1 MIRCVAFDFDGTLA
15 DSNRIKRDA
24 WYEVFDR
31 TGYSHTEISALLAA
45 LPTADRFE
53 LIKEGL
59 SRLASSGRLPT
70 GDTHGLLAAELAQS
84 YNDICEIGQETCPEM
99 PGAAAMLAALADR
112 LPLYVNSATPEEP
125 LRRVI
130 GRRGWECY
138 FRGVHGR
145 PREKAEILRDIIARE
160 RILPTEIAM
169 VGDGPADIQGAQE
182 VGCPF
187 FAVGELTSTPYGQ
200 QIGCLADLTGIL
212 IGVSST

>member
-15 DSNRIKRDA
+15 DSNQIKRDA
-24 WYEVFDR
+24 WYEVFGT
-31 TGYSHTEISALLAA
+31 TGYSHEEVSALLAA

-53 LIKEGL
+53 LIDAAL
-59 SRLASSGRLPT
+59 ARLASAGRLPT
-70 GDTHGLLAAELAQS
+70 GDARPRLAAELAQA
-84 YNDICEIGQETCPEM
+84 YNDICDTGQATCPEM

-130 GRRGWECY
+130 GRRGWERY

-145 PREKAEILRDIIARE
+145 PREKAEILRDILARE
-160 RILPTEIAM
+160 QLSPMEIAM
-169 VGDGPADIQGAQE
+169 VGDGLADFEGARE
-182 VGCPF
+182 IGCPF

-200 QIGCLADLTGIL
+200 RIGCLADLTGIL
-212 IGVSST
+212 LGTTST